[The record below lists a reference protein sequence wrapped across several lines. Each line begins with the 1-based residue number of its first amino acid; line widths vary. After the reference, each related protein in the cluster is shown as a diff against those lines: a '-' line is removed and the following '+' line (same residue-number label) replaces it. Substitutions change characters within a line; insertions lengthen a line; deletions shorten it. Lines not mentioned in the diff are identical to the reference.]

1 MLPNHQLAR
10 RIVNLSLRSNELS
23 NAIQLSKEHISF
35 VRQEKQKA
43 IRIEKQTTQ
52 NKLKEQKK
60 HYESIVQRHQGFIE
74 QVKNHNFI
82 ISLKC
87 INFFCFV
94 KKLLKDKSGL
104 CDKVTN
110 ITRRIDSQNQAWEH
124 KLQTEVS
131 RMKETVLAGEKIKR
145 EKWVRDNTKK
155 IKVYK

>member
-94 KKLLKDKSGL
+94 
-104 CDKVTN
+104 
-110 ITRRIDSQNQAWEH
+110 
-124 KLQTEVS
+124 
-131 RMKETVLAGEKIKR
+131 
-145 EKWVRDNTKK
+145 
-155 IKVYK
+155 